1 MGSRPASNGVHF
13 AQSLVFEMYFVNH
26 CLYICVLFLLSI
38 ILFLLVNLSSCL
50 FTMLSMELN
59 WIEFWCLM
67 PLSAIFQLYHG
78 DQISGGRNRSTRRE
92 LPTIVRRIVQKITV
106 FGMWMNHS
114 WISILNLFGT
124 CIKVDASSTDNIGA
138 RVAQWDR

>member
-1 MGSRPASNGVHF
+1 M
-13 AQSLVFEMYFVNH
+13 
-26 CLYICVLFLLSI
+26 
-38 ILFLLVNLSSCL
+38 
-50 FTMLSMELN
+50 
-59 WIEFWCLM
+59 
-67 PLSAIFQLYHG
+67 
-78 DQISGGRNRSTRRE
+78 
-92 LPTIVRRIVQKITV
+92 QKITV